1 MISEPRTV
9 LLAQSAD
16 VDSVQA
22 NDDVKPR
29 ALEFLRR
36 VRESVA
42 REFVRPCRLEIIQ
55 SIPSHCGFGS
65 GTQLG
70 LAIAQATSV
79 LSGEPTPTLE
89 TLAGRAQRGLR
100 SAIGLHGFEKGGFL
114 VDGGRAESNRLGTLV
129 ARTDFPQDWR
139 FVLAAP
145 RQFIGLSGEAEQSA
159 FAKQPPMPL
168 SLTSELCRN
177 VLMDWLPSVIEADFA
192 RCSESM
198 FAFGHAVGE
207 FFLPAQGGVFA
218 HPRMSQWAA
227 LIRRAGICGVAQT
240 SWGPTLAA
248 LCPSQVAAGQ
258 LQRDFASDAAW
269 GDCTFNVV
277 APLNCG
283 STVRRDAVD
292 TACDN
297 YRKDDQATGS
307 GKSMC

>member
-1 MISEPRTV
+1 MVSEPRTV

-29 ALEFLRR
+29 VQQFLRR

-42 REFVRPCRLEIIQ
+42 SDDVRPCRLEIVQ

-70 LAIAQATSV
+70 LAIARATSL
-79 LSGEPTPTLE
+79 LSGEPGPTLE
-89 TLAGRAQRGLR
+89 TLAGRVQRGLR

-129 ARTDFPQDWR
+129 ARTDFPPDWR

-145 RQFIGLSGEAEQSA
+145 RQSIGLSGQAEQSA

-177 VLMDWLPSVIEADFA
+177 VLMDWLPSVIEADFV
-192 RCSESM
+192 RCSESL

-218 HPRMSQWAA
+218 HPRMAQWAA
-227 LIRRAGICGVAQT
+227 LIRRTGISGVAQT

-248 LCPSQVAAGQ
+248 LCPSQIAAGQ
-258 LQRDFASDAAW
+258 LQRDFASDTAW
-269 GDCTFNVV
+269 GDCTFDVV
-277 APLNCG
+277 SPLNCG
-283 STVRRDAVD
+283 ATVRHVGTELA
-292 TACDN
+292 ASLLA
-297 YRKDDQATGS
+297 RKETHY
-307 GKSMC
+307 